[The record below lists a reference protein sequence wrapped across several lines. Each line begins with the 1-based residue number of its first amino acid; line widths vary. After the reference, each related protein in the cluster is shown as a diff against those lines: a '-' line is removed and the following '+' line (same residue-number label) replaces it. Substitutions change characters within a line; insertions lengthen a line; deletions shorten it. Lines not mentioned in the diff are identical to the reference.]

1 MMTQQAI
8 SLEINQARV
17 GTTCEVLVEGM
28 EDGCYIGRS
37 MLESPES
44 DGIITLNTDRPLEI
58 GSYVQVKITGC
69 DAYDLTGVVL

>member
-1 MMTQQAI
+1 
-8 SLEINQARV
+8 
-17 GTTCEVLVEGM
+17 M
-28 EDGCYIGRS
+28 EDGSYIGRS